1 MSKIFIAILFVT
13 ITSCKEV
20 SYKEPQP
27 KGKPALQEIPR
38 ELRGKYL
45 LIGENGTDTDTLI
58 VTGKGY
64 YVSSDSS
71 SGILGDSLVVKKYKG
86 YYFFNDN
93 ENPEWLLRIIKKERN
108 GDLSYMHM
116 DRGQQSFNDFLIELN
131 KDIEIDSSEVDGKM
145 LYQID
150 PTPRELM
157 SLIKKGYFR
166 KTITIKRLR
175 D

>member
-1 MSKIFIAILFVT
+1 MFRIIIAILFVT
-13 ITSCKEV
+13 TTSCKEV
-20 SYKEPQP
+20 SYKGPQP
-27 KGKPALQEIPR
+27 KGKPALREIPR

-45 LIGENGTDTDTLI
+45 LVGENETDTDTLI
-58 VTGKGY
+58 IARNGY
-64 YVSSDSS
+64 FISSDST
-71 SGILGDSLVVKKYKG
+71 SGVLGDSLVLKKYKG
-86 YYFFNDN
+86 YYFFSDN

-116 DRGQQSFNDFLIELN
+116 DRGEQSFNDFLVELN
-131 KDIEIDSSEVDGKM
+131 REIKIDSSEVDGKV

-150 PTPRELM
+150 PTPRELL

-166 KTITIKRLR
+166 KTVTIKKLR